1 MVAPSKGTIE
11 LNREINVG
19 GDKILI
25 VNDDETRRSRSVV
38 HCLLSNSND
47 EDDEPTNNKADEK
60 RIPLTSIIECSVEC
74 YYLFEGCVVIAS
86 VAVGNPPTVATI
98 QPSPSP
104 ARMDRWFGVC
114 RRYNVSRQ
122 NGK

>member
-47 EDDEPTNNKADEK
+47 DDDEPTNNKADEK

-74 YYLFEGCVVIAS
+74 YYLFERCVVIAS
-86 VAVGNPPTVATI
+86 VAVANPPTASNHSTFTI
-98 QPSPSP
+98 ACPYGSIGGS
-104 ARMDRWFGVC
+104 ASAC
-114 RRYNVSRQ
+114 RRY
-122 NGK
+122 